1 MESDVIRIS
10 PLRSPSATA
19 PGLEVLPENAC
30 SVAEKSCCGGGT
42 SPTPVTLVPIASLS
56 ATAAG
61 SCCGGAGSK
70 PAAASSAATVKP
82 CCAKAAVGE
91 LGWTCPMHPQVTR
104 SEPGACPICGMP
116 LEPIG
121 IDAAEVATVAAE
133 RRRLWICGALAVMLM
148 GVAMAGMAGHGA
160 GHAAEGLFARLI
172 ALAGGA
178 WGNWLQMALATPIL
192 FWGGATILSGGLAGL
207 RRGQPTMFS
216 LITLGVLVAW
226 SVSVLAT
233 LFPWIFP
240 EAFRRPDGS
249 VAVFFESV
257 GMIVVLVLVGQLL
270 ETRARRGTT
279 AAIRALLD
287 LTPPTA
293 ERDPGGEVV
302 PLAAVQKGDRLRVRP
317 GSRIPT
323 DARIVSGET
332 TCDES
337 LLTGEP
343 LPVARGPG
351 DRVLGGAINGP
362 AVLVIEA
369 IADPHD
375 AVVARIARLVRDAHA
390 KRAPIEQLA
399 DRISAAFVPAVL
411 LIALLAF
418 AGWAMFG
425 PQPRFAL
432 GLLSAVSVLVIA
444 CPCALGLA
452 TPLSM
457 TVAIGRGASAGI
469 LVRSADA
476 MERLA
481 RVRTVVLDKTG
492 TLTLGKPRITAA
504 AAIDDGRIDEADSPE
519 SLTSAAGSNAPAHPA
534 LHQLLLHAASLEAGS
549 EHPLARAFAEAA
561 AGLSLPAASD
571 VRAVVGRGISGRV
584 SGSETLLGS
593 ERFLVDRGIDPAVAL
608 AGMPA
613 AAAALERARA
623 AGATIIAV
631 AVEGKL
637 AGFFAVSDPPRP
649 EAARV
654 IAGLRREG
662 IAVEMLSGDTPQ
674 AARHVAKLV
683 GIDRAE
689 GGLSPEA
696 KAERV
701 MRLRDDLRGAGSVAF
716 IGDGVND
723 APALASAD
731 VGVAMGSGADVAMET
746 ADLTLLSGGLAAV
759 PRAITLARGTMR
771 NVRENL
777 LLAFIY
783 NIFAIPVAAGVLYP
797 LLGHVTSP
805 MLAAAA
811 MSLSS
816 LSVIANSLRLRSID
830 LSGNQA
836 GNDATPAHISAS
848 A

>member
-1 MESDVIRIS
+1 MDSDLIQIS
-10 PLRSPSATA
+10 PLRAPSATV
-19 PGLEVLPENAC
+19 PGLDVLPESAP
-30 SVAEKSCCGGGT
+30 SAAEKSCCGGGT
-42 SPTPVTLVPIASLS
+42 SPTPVTLVHLGSS
-56 ATAAG
+56 STTAAG
-61 SCCGGAGSK
+61 SCCGGSGSK
-70 PAAASSAATVKP
+70 PAAASSAAAVKP
-82 CCAKAAVGE
+82 CCAKADIGE

-121 IDAAEVATVAAE
+121 ADAAEVATVAAE

-172 ALAGGA
+172 ALAGSA

-192 FWGGATILSGGLAGL
+192 FWGGATILSGGLTGF
-207 RRGQPTMFS
+207 RQGRPTMFS
-216 LITLGVLVAW
+216 LIALGVLVAW

-233 LFPWIFP
+233 VFPWIFP
-240 EAFRRPDGS
+240 EAFRRPDGT

-293 ERDPGGEVV
+293 ERDPGGEIVA
-302 PLAAVQKGDRLRVRP
+302 LAAVHKGDRLRVRP

-375 AVVARIARLVRDAHA
+375 ALVARIARLVRDAHA

-399 DRISAAFVPAVL
+399 DRISAAFVPVVL
-411 LIALLAF
+411 LVALLAF

-425 PQPRFAL
+425 PQPRLAL

-504 AAIDDGRIDEADSPE
+504 FAVADGRIDEADSPE
-519 SLTSAAGSNAPAHPA
+519 AITSAAGSNARAHPA

-561 AGLSLPAASD
+561 AGLSLPSASD

-593 ERFLVDRGIDPAVAL
+593 ERFLVERGIDPAVAL
-608 AGMPA
+608 ASVPA
-613 AAAALERARA
+613 AAAALERARE

-631 AVEGKL
+631 AVAGRL

-649 EAARV
+649 EAAAV

-674 AARHVAKLV
+674 AARYVAKLV

-771 NVRENL
+771 NVRQNL

-783 NIFAIPVAAGVLYP
+783 NILAIPVAAGVLYP

-830 LSGNQA
+830 LSGSV
-836 GNDATPAHISAS
+836 PADGA
-848 A
+848 AA

>member
-1 MESDVIRIS
+1 MESDLIRIS

-19 PGLEVLPENAC
+19 PGLDVLPDNAP
-30 SVAEKSCCGGGT
+30 SAAEKSCCGGGT
-42 SPTPVTLVPIASLS
+42 SPTPVTLVPLGSS
-56 ATAAG
+56 TTAAG
-61 SCCGGAGSK
+61 SCCGGSGGK
-70 PAAASSAATVKP
+70 PAAVSSAATVKP
-82 CCAKAAVGE
+82 CCAKADIGE

-121 IDAAEVATVAAE
+121 VDAAEVATVAAE

-148 GVAMAGMAGHGA
+148 GVAMAGMASHGA
-160 GHAAEGLFARLI
+160 GHAAEGLFPRLI

-192 FWGGATILSGGLAGL
+192 FWGGATILSGGLAGF
-207 RRGQPTMFS
+207 RRGRPTMFS
-216 LITLGVLVAW
+216 LIALGVLVAW

-233 LFPWIFP
+233 VFPWIFP

-302 PLAAVQKGDRLRVRP
+302 PLAAVHMGDRLRVRP

-375 AVVARIARLVRDAHA
+375 ALVARIARLVRDAHA

-399 DRISAAFVPAVL
+399 DRISAAFVPIVL
-411 LIALLAF
+411 LVALLAF

-425 PQPRFAL
+425 PQPRLAL

-504 AAIDDGRIDEADSPE
+504 IAIAEGRIEEADSPE
-519 SLTSAAGSNAPAHPA
+519 ALSSAAGSNAPAHPA

-561 AGLSLPAASD
+561 AGLSLPSASD

-584 SGSETLLGS
+584 AGSATLLGS
-593 ERFLVDRGIDPAVAL
+593 ERFLVERGIDTAVAL
-608 AGMPA
+608 AGVPV
-613 AAAALERARA
+613 AAAALERARE

-649 EAARV
+649 EAAGV

-701 MRLRDDLRGAGSVAF
+701 MRLRDDLRGSGSVAF

-759 PRAITLARGTMR
+759 PRAITLARATMQ
-771 NVRENL
+771 NVRQNL
-777 LLAFIY
+777 LLAFLY
-783 NIFAIPVAAGVLYP
+783 NILAIPVAAGVLYP

-836 GNDATPAHISAS
+836 GSDATPAHNPAS